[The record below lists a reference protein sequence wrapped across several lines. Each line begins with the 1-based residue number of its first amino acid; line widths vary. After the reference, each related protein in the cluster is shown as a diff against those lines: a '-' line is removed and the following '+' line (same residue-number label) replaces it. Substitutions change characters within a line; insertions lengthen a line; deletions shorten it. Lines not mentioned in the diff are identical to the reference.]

1 MNARRLVPTPSAYAY
16 PLIIK
21 QLLHTP
27 LATAPDQ
34 EIVYRDRFR
43 TTYRGLRERIGR
55 LASALTTLGVQQGET
70 VAVMDWDSHRYLEC
84 YFAVPM
90 MGAVLQTVNIRL
102 SPAQIEYTLV
112 DAEAST
118 ILVHADFAPLLAELI
133 AKLPQLRR
141 VILLHD
147 DAPPAIPFTVAG
159 SYEALLAAA
168 SPGFEFPEFDENSVA
183 TTFYTTGT
191 TGLPKGVAF
200 SHRQIVLHTLAGTAA
215 LASPQAGQRFHRGD
229 VYMPLTPMFHV
240 HAWGLPYVATL
251 LGVKQVYVGRYAPDI
266 ILALRK
272 REGAS
277 FSHCVPT
284 ILQMLLAQAAKTDER
299 LDGWTMVIGGAAM
312 SLALTRE
319 AIARGIDV
327 FSGYGMSETCP
338 IMTLAQPG
346 PGGDEENLVQ
356 RTRTGKPVA
365 LIDLAVV
372 DAQMKPL
379 PHDGISAGE
388 LTVRAPWLT
397 QAYVKKADASEQLW
411 QGGRLHTGDI
421 GVIAADGTVRITDRV
436 KDVIKTGGEW
446 VSSIEIEDLIAR
458 LDGVNE
464 VAVIGIAD
472 PKWGERPMALIVKR
486 AAELDEAA
494 VKSHVESFASR
505 GQISRFA
512 IPDRVQF
519 VDALDRTSVG
529 KIDKKALR
537 QRYLPSA

>member
-1 MNARRLVPTPSAYAY
+1 MNARRLVPTKSAYTY
-16 PLIIK
+16 PLLIK

-27 LATAPDQ
+27 LASAPDQ

-55 LASALTTLGVQQGET
+55 LADALTRLGVQQGET

-84 YFAVPM
+84 YFGVPM

-118 ILVHADFAPLLAELI
+118 ILVHADFVPLLAELI

-147 DAPPAIPFTVAG
+147 DAAPATPFAIAG
-159 SYEALLAAA
+159 SYEELLAAA
-168 SPGFEFPEFDENSVA
+168 ASDFDFPELDENSVA

-200 SHRQIVLHTLAGTAA
+200 SHRQIVLHTLAAATA
-215 LASPQAGQRFHRGD
+215 LASPAAGQRFHRGD

-240 HAWGLPYVATL
+240 HAWGLPFVATL
-251 LGVKQVYVGRYAPDI
+251 LGVKQVYVGRYTPDM

-272 REGAS
+272 REGAT

-284 ILQMLLAQAAKTDER
+284 ILQMLLAQAAKSDER

-319 AIARGIDV
+319 AVARGIDV

-346 PGGDEENLVQ
+346 PGSDEENLVQ
-356 RTRTGKPVA
+356 RTRTGKPA
-365 LIDLAVV
+365 PLIDLAAV
-372 DAQMKPL
+372 DAQMRPL
-379 PHDGISAGE
+379 PHDGVSAGE

-397 QAYVKKADASEQLW
+397 QAYVKKPDASEQLW
-411 QGGRLHTGDI
+411 EGGRLHTGDI
-421 GVIAADGTVRITDRV
+421 GAIAADGTVRITDRV

-464 VAVIGIAD
+464 VAVIGVAD
-472 PKWGERPMALIVKR
+472 AKWGERPMALIVR
-486 AAELDEAA
+486 RVATLDEAT
-494 VKSHVESFASR
+494 VKAHVESFASR
-505 GQISRFA
+505 GMISRFA

-519 VDALDRTSVG
+519 VEALDRTSVG

-537 QRYLPSA
+537 QRYLASK

>member
-1 MNARRLVPTPSAYAY
+1 MNARRLVPTPSAHTY
-16 PLIIK
+16 PLLIK

-27 LATAPDQ
+27 LATALDR

-55 LASALTTLGVQQGET
+55 LASALSKLGVQQGET

-84 YFAVPM
+84 YFSVPM

-147 DAPPAIPFTVAG
+147 DAPPTTPFAVAG

-168 SPGFEFPEFDENSVA
+168 APDFEFPELDENSVA

-200 SHRQIVLHTLAGTAA
+200 SHRQIVLHTLAAA
-215 LASPQAGQRFHRGD
+215 TSLASPAVGQRFHRGA

-251 LGVKQVYVGRYAPDI
+251 LGVKQVYVGRYTPDM

-284 ILQMLLAQAAKTDER
+284 ILQMLLAQVAKTNER
-299 LDGWTMVIGGAAM
+299 LDGWTAGRLDDDHRRLGDVA
-312 SLALTRE
+312 RPD
-319 AIARGIDV
+319 ARGHRARHRCVLRLRHVRDL
-327 FSGYGMSETCP
+327 P
-338 IMTLAQPG
+338 DHDAG
-346 PGGDEENLVQ
+346 PARAWQ
-356 RTRTGKPVA
+356 RRREPRA
-365 LIDLAVV
+365 AH
-372 DAQMKPL
+372 
-379 PHDGISAGE
+379 PHGQTD
-388 LTVRAPWLT
+388 RAHR
-397 QAYVKKADASEQLW
+397 AR
-411 QGGRLHTGDI
+411 GGRC
-421 GVIAADGTVRITDRV
+421 A
-436 KDVIKTGGEW
+436 
-446 VSSIEIEDLIAR
+446 
-458 LDGVNE
+458 
-464 VAVIGIAD
+464 
-472 PKWGERPMALIVKR
+472 
-486 AAELDEAA
+486 DEAA
-494 VKSHVESFASR
+494 A
-505 GQISRFA
+505 A
-512 IPDRVQF
+512 
-519 VDALDRTSVG
+519 
-529 KIDKKALR
+529 
-537 QRYLPSA
+537 

>member
-1 MNARRLVPTPSAYAY
+1 MNARRLVPTNSAYAY
-16 PLIIK
+16 PLLIK

-27 LATAPDQ
+27 LTTAPDQ

-43 TTYRGLRERIGR
+43 TSYRGLRERIGR
-55 LASALTTLGVQQGET
+55 LAHALTHLGVQQGET

-84 YFAVPM
+84 YFGIPM

-102 SPAQIEYTLV
+102 SPAQIAYTLI

-118 ILVHADFAPLLAELI
+118 ILVHADFVPLLAELV
-133 AKLPQLRR
+133 ANLPRLRR
-141 VILLHD
+141 IILLHD
-147 DAPPAIPFTVAG
+147 DAAPTTRLAIAG
-159 SYEALLAAA
+159 SYEELLAAA
-168 SPGFEFPEFDENSVA
+168 SPAFEFPELDENTVA

-200 SHRQIVLHTLAGTAA
+200 SHRQIVLHTLAAA
-215 LASPQAGQRFHRGD
+215 TSLASPAAGQRFHRGD

-251 LGVKQVYVGRYAPDI
+251 LGVKQVYVGRYTPDM
-266 ILALRK
+266 ILGLRQ

-284 ILQMLLAQAAKTDER
+284 ILQMLLAQVAKTGER
-299 LDGWTMVIGGAAM
+299 LDGWTMIIGGSAM

-319 AIARGIDV
+319 AVARGIDV

-346 PGGDEENLVQ
+346 PGSDDENLVQ
-356 RTRTGKPVA
+356 RTRTGKPIA
-365 LIDLAVV
+365 LIDLAAS

-379 PHDGISAGE
+379 PHDGVSAGE

-397 QAYVKKADASEQLW
+397 QAYVKKTAESEQLW

-421 GVIAADGTVRITDRV
+421 GVIAENGTVRITDRV

-472 PKWGERPMALIVKR
+472 PKWGERPMALIVR
-486 AAELDEAA
+486 RTETLDEAA
-494 VKSHVESFASR
+494 VKSHVESFAER
-505 GQISRFA
+505 GVISRFA
-512 IPDRVQF
+512 IPDRVHF
-519 VDALDRTSVG
+519 VEALDRTSVG

-537 QRYLPSA
+537 TRYLPSG